1 MGLAPL
7 VTLFT
12 VPAVD
17 AVGEALAGFAVQHS
31 DGAAVAAVGVA
42 GGATMPPGVN
52 SYVGADEFCC
62 ELVLN
67 RIVVLGDDLLSE
79 VGVGLVAP
87 EYLLAVS
94 FAAVL
99 SYGLVGAAY

>member
-17 AVGEALAGFAVQHS
+17 AVGEALAGVAVQHS

-52 SYVGADEFCC
+52 SYVGADEEKATLCI
-62 ELVLN
+62 L
-67 RIVVLGDDLLSE
+67 RQ
-79 VGVGLVAP
+79 P
-87 EYLLAVS
+87 EMLQKETHIFFTL
-94 FAAVL
+94 
-99 SYGLVGAAY
+99 